1 MPHERYFTDFWIS
14 DERALAEARRFNQLL
29 FWVPRFR
36 LPNRF
41 TPLLLQSLLCLS
53 QIGGSQ
59 KLKSRGFK
67 VERRVVSAGGGHVS
81 VRIIRPAGLING
93 VVLDIHG
100 GGWVFG
106 NAQMDDKYN
115 AAMAEACNVAVVSVD
130 YQLAGRIPI
139 ARLIEDCLVAARW
152 LLSDGAPEYSGLPVI
167 FVGESAGAHLVAAT
181 LLQLK
186 TWPNLLRRVKGT
198 VLYYGVYDLTG
209 TPSVHEAGPDT
220 LVLHGPSLTAA
231 FRLLTPDLSDA
242 ERQQAPLSPLCGDL
256 HGLPPALMF
265 VGELDPLLDDTVK
278 MAYRWQLNANANI
291 ETYIVPEAPHG
302 FIHLPTRI
310 ADQILK
316 YSYGWIRTRIGI
328 ST

>member
-1 MPHERYFTDFWIS
+1 ME
-14 DERALAEARRFNQLL
+14 Q
-29 FWVPRFR
+29 
-36 LPNRF
+36 
-41 TPLLLQSLLCLS
+41 
-53 QIGGSQ
+53 
-59 KLKSRGFK
+59 
-67 VERRVVSAGGGHVS
+67 RVVSAGEGRVP

-130 YQLAGRIPI
+130 YRRAVRIPI
-139 ARLIEDCLVAARW
+139 ARLMEDCLVAARW
-152 LLSDGAPEYSGLPVI
+152 LLSDDAPEYSGLPVI
-167 FVGESAGAHLVAAT
+167 FVGESAGAHLAAAT

-186 TWPNLLRRVKGT
+186 TWPNLLSRVKGT

-209 TPSVHEAGPDT
+209 TPSVHKAGPDT
-220 LVLHGPSLTAA
+220 LVLHGPSLTTA
-231 FRLLTPDLSDA
+231 FRLLTSGLSDA
-242 ERQQAPLSPLCGDL
+242 ERQYAPLSPLYGDL
-256 HGLPPALMF
+256 YGLPPALMF
-265 VGELDPLLDDTVK
+265 VGELDPLLDDTLQ
-278 MAYRWQLNANANI
+278 MANRWQLNANADM
-291 ETYIVPEAPHG
+291 EAYIVPEAPHG